1 MYFLFLKLKLKLQYR
16 GTVTLYTAYS
26 STSGTPGTEGSLCFF
41 ESGLGPHM
49 LRTLRLRFYG
59 RLRLQAH
66 RGCVRRL
73 GAELHV
79 DGLLVGHTARRLHVL
94 DDPAMRIEELPNL
107 S

>member
-1 MYFLFLKLKLKLQYR
+1 MAWGPTCSTRCGYVYR
-16 GTVTLYTAYS
+16 
-26 STSGTPGTEGSLCFF
+26 
-41 ESGLGPHM
+41 
-49 LRTLRLRFYG
+49 

-66 RGCVRRL
+66 LGYVRRL

>member
-1 MYFLFLKLKLKLQYR
+1 MLGLSYHN
-16 GTVTLYTAYS
+16 S
-26 STSGTPGTEGSLCFF
+26 FF
-41 ESGLGPHM
+41 ECGLGPHM